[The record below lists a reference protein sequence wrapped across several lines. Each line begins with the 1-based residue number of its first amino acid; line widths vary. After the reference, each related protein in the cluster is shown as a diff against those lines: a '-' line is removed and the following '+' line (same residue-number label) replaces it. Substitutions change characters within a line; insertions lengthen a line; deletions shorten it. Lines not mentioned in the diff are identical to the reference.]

1 MRMIPL
7 FLQLIKKLMAETRK
21 RSGVGALNFKMIS
34 QPACCGQQKIS
45 VNAIILLYP
54 CWDIAPNHS
63 VVEHIKGNWQCGIVK
78 GTLENKGWGADM
90 GYYGFRQTD
99 IEDQKQIKVLVLVSD
114 ELVANWKMLDDFE
127 GSGYKRI
134 LAKYELANG
143 QIGVGNIYAIND
155 DNL

>member
-1 MRMIPL
+1 MDIDEIIEGLNRRRTIL
-7 FLQLIKKLMAETRK
+7 AIG
-21 RSGVGALNFKMIS
+21 SGNFKETDLTEVEKTFINTYTPERS
-34 QPACCGQQKIS
+34 FIVYGTLAP
-45 VNAIILLYP
+45 
-54 CWDIAPNHS
+54 DAPNHS

-134 LAKYELANG
+134 LAKYELTNG

>member
-1 MRMIPL
+1 MDIDKIIEGLNRRRTIL
-7 FLQLIKKLMAETRK
+7 AI
-21 RSGVGALNFKMIS
+21 GAGNFKETDLTEVEKTFINTYTPERS
-34 QPACCGQQKIS
+34 FIVYGTLAP
-45 VNAIILLYP
+45 
-54 CWDIAPNHS
+54 DAPNHS
-63 VVEHIKGNWQCGIVK
+63 VVEHIKGNWQCGVVK